1 MLIDRYKFF
10 LSQPIP
16 QVILTTIL
24 DRIKWK
30 SKPTAPPTPPPQKKV
45 KDKAAQKPER
55 AIFLALILGGGGGY
69 KFPISSV
76 QDILSVI
83 VAGL

>member
-30 SKPTAPPTPPPQKKV
+30 SKPTAPPTPPPPKKV

-55 AIFLALILGGGGGY
+55 AIFLALILGGGGG
-69 KFPISSV
+69 V
-76 QDILSVI
+76 
-83 VAGL
+83 

>member
-16 QVILTTIL
+16 QVMSG

-30 SKPTAPPTPPPQKKV
+30 SKPTAPPPPTPPEKKV
-45 KDKAAQKPER
+45 EDEAAQKPKR
-55 AIFLALILGGGGGY
+55 AIFLFLIGGRGGGINLQSLGSKIFY
-69 KFPISSV
+69 R
-76 QDILSVI
+76 
-83 VAGL
+83 